1 MWRLF
6 CLRYIMKIFI
16 YISLFSNLIMVG
28 VSLITHFVTYPS
40 FKLIKSSLFSEF
52 HKSYTNKMLFI
63 VAPVMILELISS
75 LFLVI
80 FDISDNNTE
89 IGLLISLLL
98 IWFLT
103 FFIIVPIHNKLTVNY
118 NKDLNQKLIKFN
130 GLRTIFWIIKLILF
144 IGFCDNLAANFH

>member
-1 MWRLF
+1 M
-6 CLRYIMKIFI
+6 IIFI

-40 FKLIKSSLFSEF
+40 FRLIKSSLFSEF

-80 FDISDNNTE
+80 FDVSDNNTE

>member
-1 MWRLF
+1 
-6 CLRYIMKIFI
+6 MKIFI
-16 YISLFSNLIMVG
+16 FISLFSNLIMVG

-40 FKLIKSSLFSEF
+40 FRLIKSSLFSEF

-80 FDISDNNTE
+80 FDVSDNNTE

-118 NKDLNQKLIKFN
+118 NKDLNQKLIKYN

>member
-1 MWRLF
+1 
-6 CLRYIMKIFI
+6 
-16 YISLFSNLIMVG
+16 MVG

-40 FKLIKSSLFSEF
+40 FKLIRSSLFSEF

-118 NKDLNQKLIKFN
+118 NKDLNQKLIKYN
-130 GLRTIFWIIKLILF
+130 GLRTIFWIIKLTLF
-144 IGFCDNLAANFH
+144 IGFCDNLTANFH

>member
-1 MWRLF
+1 
-6 CLRYIMKIFI
+6 
-16 YISLFSNLIMVG
+16 MVG

-40 FKLIKSSLFSEF
+40 FKLIRSSVFSEF

-80 FDISDNNTE
+80 FDVSDNNTE

-118 NKDLNQKLIKFN
+118 NKDLNQKLIKYN

>member
-1 MWRLF
+1 
-6 CLRYIMKIFI
+6 
-16 YISLFSNLIMVG
+16 MVG

-80 FDISDNNTE
+80 FDVSDNNTE

-103 FFIIVPIHNKLTVNY
+103 FFIIVPIHNKLAVNY
-118 NKDLNQKLIKFN
+118 NKDLNQKLIKYN

>member
-1 MWRLF
+1 
-6 CLRYIMKIFI
+6 MKTFI

-40 FKLIKSSLFSEF
+40 FKLIRSSLFSEF

-75 LFLVI
+75 LLLVI
-80 FDISDNNTE
+80 FDASDNNTE
-89 IGLLISLLL
+89 IGLLISLIL

-103 FFIIVPIHNKLTVNY
+103 FFIIVPIHNKLILNY
-118 NKDLNQKLIKFN
+118 NKDLNQKLIKYN
-130 GLRTIFWIIKLILF
+130 GLRTILWIIKLILF

>member
-1 MWRLF
+1 
-6 CLRYIMKIFI
+6 
-16 YISLFSNLIMVG
+16 MVG

-80 FDISDNNTE
+80 FDVSDNNTE

-118 NKDLNQKLIKFN
+118 NKDLNQKLIKYN

>member
-1 MWRLF
+1 M
-6 CLRYIMKIFI
+6 I
-16 YISLFSNLIMVG
+16 G

-52 HKSYTNKMLFI
+52 HKSYTNRMLFI

-75 LFLVI
+75 LLLVI
-80 FDISDNNTE
+80 FDFSDNNTE
-89 IGLLISLLL
+89 IGLLISLIL

-118 NKDLNQKLIKFN
+118 NKDLNQKLIKYN

>member
-1 MWRLF
+1 M
-6 CLRYIMKIFI
+6 I
-16 YISLFSNLIMVG
+16 G

-75 LFLVI
+75 LLLVI

-89 IGLLISLLL
+89 IGLLISLML

-118 NKDLNQKLIKFN
+118 NKDLNQKLIKYN

-144 IGFCDNLAANFH
+144 IGFCDNLATNFH

>member
-1 MWRLF
+1 
-6 CLRYIMKIFI
+6 MKIFI

-80 FDISDNNTE
+80 FDVSDNNAE

-118 NKDLNQKLIKFN
+118 NKDLNQKLIKYN

>member
-1 MWRLF
+1 
-6 CLRYIMKIFI
+6 MKTFI

-40 FKLIKSSLFSEF
+40 FRLIKSSLFSEF

-118 NKDLNQKLIKFN
+118 NKDLNQKLIKYN

-144 IGFCDNLAANFH
+144 IGFCDNLSANFH

>member
-1 MWRLF
+1 
-6 CLRYIMKIFI
+6 
-16 YISLFSNLIMVG
+16 MVG

-40 FKLIKSSLFSEF
+40 FRLIKSSLFSEF

-80 FDISDNNTE
+80 FDVSDNNTE

>member
-1 MWRLF
+1 
-6 CLRYIMKIFI
+6 
-16 YISLFSNLIMVG
+16 MVG

-40 FKLIKSSLFSEF
+40 FKLIRSSLFSEF

-80 FDISDNNTE
+80 FDVSDNNTE

-144 IGFCDNLAANFH
+144 IGFCDNLAADFH

>member
-1 MWRLF
+1 
-6 CLRYIMKIFI
+6 
-16 YISLFSNLIMVG
+16 MVG

-63 VAPVMILELISS
+63 VAPLMILELISS

-80 FDISDNNTE
+80 FDVSDNNTE

-118 NKDLNQKLIKFN
+118 NKDLNQKLIKYN

>member
-1 MWRLF
+1 
-6 CLRYIMKIFI
+6 
-16 YISLFSNLIMVG
+16 MVG

-80 FDISDNNTE
+80 FDVSDNNTE
-89 IGLLISLLL
+89 IGLLISLML

-118 NKDLNQKLIKFN
+118 NKDLNQKLIKYN

>member
-1 MWRLF
+1 
-6 CLRYIMKIFI
+6 
-16 YISLFSNLIMVG
+16 MVG

-52 HKSYTNKMLFI
+52 HKSYTNKMLYI

-80 FDISDNNTE
+80 FDVSDNNTE

-118 NKDLNQKLIKFN
+118 NKDLNQKLIKYN

>member
-1 MWRLF
+1 
-6 CLRYIMKIFI
+6 MKIFI

-80 FDISDNNTE
+80 FDVSDNNTE

-118 NKDLNQKLIKFN
+118 NKDLNQKLIKYN

>member
-1 MWRLF
+1 
-6 CLRYIMKIFI
+6 
-16 YISLFSNLIMVG
+16 MVG

-80 FDISDNNTE
+80 FDVSDNNTE
-89 IGLLISLLL
+89 IGLFISLLL

-118 NKDLNQKLIKFN
+118 NKDLNQKLIKYN

-144 IGFCDNLAANFH
+144 IGFCDNLSANFH

>member
-1 MWRLF
+1 
-6 CLRYIMKIFI
+6 MKIFI

-80 FDISDNNTE
+80 FDVSHNNTE
-89 IGLLISLLL
+89 IGLLISLIL

-118 NKDLNQKLIKFN
+118 NKHLNQKLIKYN

-144 IGFCDNLAANFH
+144 IGFCDNLATNFH

>member
-1 MWRLF
+1 
-6 CLRYIMKIFI
+6 MKIFI

-40 FKLIKSSLFSEF
+40 FRLIKSSLFSEF

-80 FDISDNNTE
+80 FDVSDNNTE

-118 NKDLNQKLIKFN
+118 NKDLNQKLIKYN
-130 GLRTIFWIIKLILF
+130 GLRTMLWIIKLILF
-144 IGFCDNLAANFH
+144 IGFCDNLATNFH

>member
-1 MWRLF
+1 MNIL
-6 CLRYIMKIFI
+6 I
-16 YISLFSNLIMVG
+16 YISLFSNLVMVG

-40 FKLIKSSLFSEF
+40 FKLIKSSIFSEF

-63 VAPVMILELISS
+63 VAPLMILELISS
-75 LFLVI
+75 LLLVI

-89 IGLLISLLL
+89 IGLLISLML

-118 NKDLNQKLIKFN
+118 NKDLNQKLIKYN